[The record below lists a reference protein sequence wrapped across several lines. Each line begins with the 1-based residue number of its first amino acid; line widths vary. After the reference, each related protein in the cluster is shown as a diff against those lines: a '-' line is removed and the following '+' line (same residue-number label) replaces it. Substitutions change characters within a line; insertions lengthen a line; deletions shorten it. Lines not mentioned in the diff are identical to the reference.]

1 MIDSKPEMLK
11 GGEIVL
17 RCLRAE
23 GVELVF
29 GYPGGAIMPLY
40 DALDGS
46 GVRHVL
52 TRHEQGAAF
61 AASGYA
67 RVTGKVGVAIATSGP
82 GATNL
87 VTGIAD
93 AKMDSVPLVCITG
106 QVRTPMIGTDAFQ
119 ETDVFGVTLSL
130 TKWSRLVRTI
140 DEIPE
145 VIAEG
150 FHWARS
156 GRPGP
161 VVIDIPTDVL
171 KARKEFS
178 GPVKFTPHVRPADAR
193 ADGAFSDTIV
203 ALLERAERPVAL
215 VGAGAKLSGA
225 TGELRLLLD
234 DLNIPTFCTVHGLGA
249 VRPERPYY
257 LGMVGMHGTRA
268 ANKALHETD
277 LLLVFGARLDDRVT
291 GDPTRFAPHAKI
303 VHFEIDPA
311 QLDRVRTCDV
321 AVIGDLAET
330 VPAFRAE
337 LVKILGPEAPTS
349 RKSGETLRPSSG
361 QAWGTPE
368 GSGTL
373 SNVSERLPDWNA
385 WRAIACGAERGEPDA
400 RGLAQPTIR
409 FLDEL
414 FSRLPKDSVVIADV
428 GQHQMWAAQRY
439 RSASPRGFITSGGLG
454 AMGFALPAAVGVQ
467 LAKPETCVLCVSGDG
482 GFQMNI
488 QELATVHRLGL
499 PIKMV
504 IIDNKY
510 LGMVRQWQQLFY
522 ERNYAETDLSDNPDF
537 VEIAKA
543 YKIHGTRLNESTM
556 AEFPV
561 SAETSDLIEKF
572 LRSSEPELLVF
583 ECHPEAN
590 VYPMV
595 PAGAAL
601 SEMVYED

>member
-1 MIDSKPEMLK
+1 MLK
-11 GGEIVL
+11 GADIVFE
-17 RCLRAE
+17 CLRAE
-23 GVELVF
+23 GVDLVF

-46 GVRHVL
+46 GVRHIL
-52 TRHEQGAAF
+52 TRHEQGAVF
-61 AASGYA
+61 AAEGYA
-67 RVTGKVGVAIATSGP
+67 RVTGKVGVAMATSGP

-106 QVRTPMIGTDAFQ
+106 QVRSALIGTDAFQ

-130 TKWSRLVRTI
+130 TKWSRLVRTL
-140 DEIPE
+140 DEIPD

-161 VVIDIPTDVL
+161 VVIDIPTDML
-171 KARKEFS
+171 KAKKEFS
-178 GPVKFTPHVRPADAR
+178 GPVRFTPHARPSDGDGGFTDA
-193 ADGAFSDTIV
+193 IV
-203 ALLERAERPVAL
+203 ALLEQSSKPVAL
-215 VGAGAKLSGA
+215 IGAGAKISGA
-225 TGELRLLLD
+225 IPELRRLLD
-234 DLNIPTFCTVHGLGA
+234 HLNIPTFATVHGLGA
-249 VRPERPYY
+249 VPPRAPYY

-268 ANKALHETD
+268 ANMAMHETD

-291 GDPTRFAPHAKI
+291 GDPARFAPHAKI

-311 QLDRVRTCDV
+311 QLDRVRPSNLP
-321 AVIGDLAET
+321 VIGNLADT
-330 VPAFRAE
+330 IPALDAELRRHSIPDFKAWRGLACGPDRAE
-337 LVKILGPEAPTS
+337 LDP
-349 RKSGETLRPSSG
+349 
-361 QAWGTPE
+361 
-368 GSGTL
+368 
-373 SNVSERLPDWNA
+373 
-385 WRAIACGAERGEPDA
+385 

-414 FSRLPKDSVVIADV
+414 FGRLPEDSVILADV
-428 GQHQMWAAQRY
+428 GQHQMWSAQRFH
-439 RSASPRGFITSGGLG
+439 SDSPRGFITSGGLG
-454 AMGFALPAAVGVQ
+454 AMGFALPAAIGVQ
-467 LAKPETCVLCVSGDG
+467 LAKPDSCVLCVSGDG

-543 YKIHGTRLNESTM
+543 YKIDAFRMKEEVM
-556 AEFPV
+556 REFPV
-561 SAETSDLIEKF
+561 SAETGDLIDSF
-572 LRSSEPELLVF
+572 LHSSHPELLVF
-583 ECHPEAN
+583 DCAPEAN
-590 VYPMV
+590 VFPMV

-601 SEMVYED
+601 SEMLLEEEPTE

>member
-1 MIDSKPEMLK
+1 MLK
-11 GGEIVL
+11 GAEIVL
-17 RCLRAE
+17 RCVRAE
-23 GVELVF
+23 GVDLVF

-46 GVRHVL
+46 GVRHIL
-52 TRHEQGAAF
+52 TRHEQGAVF
-61 AASGYA
+61 AAEGYA
-67 RVTGKVGVAIATSGP
+67 RVTGEVGVAMATSGP

-106 QVRTPMIGTDAFQ
+106 QVRTAMIGTDAFQ
-119 ETDVFGVTLSL
+119 ETDVFGLTLSL

-150 FHWARS
+150 FYWARS

-161 VVIDIPTDVL
+161 VVIDIPTDIL
-171 KARKEFS
+171 KAKKEFS
-178 GPVKFTPHVRPADAR
+178 GPVKFTPHARPADAK
-193 ADGAFSDTIV
+193 ADSAFSDTIV
-203 ALLERAERPVAL
+203 ALLQRATRPVAL

-225 TGELRLLLD
+225 IPKLRWLLD
-234 DLNIPTFCTVHGLGA
+234 HLNVPTFATVHGLGA
-249 VRPERPYY
+249 VPPQSPYY

-268 ANKALHETD
+268 ANTALHETD

-303 VHFEIDPA
+303 VHFEIDPS
-311 QLDRVRTCDV
+311 QLDRVRACELP
-321 AVIGDLAET
+321 VIGDLAET
-330 VPAFRAE
+330 IPAFHAELRNASLPDWSGWRAVACGLERAE
-337 LVKILGPEAPTS
+337 LDP
-349 RKSGETLRPSSG
+349 
-361 QAWGTPE
+361 
-368 GSGTL
+368 
-373 SNVSERLPDWNA
+373 
-385 WRAIACGAERGEPDA
+385 

-414 FSRLPKDSVVIADV
+414 FGRLPQDSVIVADV

-439 RSASPRGFITSGGLG
+439 RSSSPRGFITSGGLG

-504 IIDNKY
+504 IVDNKY

-522 ERNYAETDLSDNPDF
+522 ARNYAETDLSDNPDF

-543 YKIHGTRLNESTM
+543 YKIHGWRLNEAAM
-556 AEFPV
+556 AEYPV
-561 SAETSDLIEKF
+561 SAETGDLIERF
-572 LRSSEPELLVF
+572 LRSPEPELLVF
-583 ECHPEAN
+583 DCAPEAN

-595 PAGAAL
+595 PAGASL
-601 SEMVYED
+601 SEMVFEDE

>member
-1 MIDSKPEMLK
+1 MLK
-11 GGEIVL
+11 GADIVL
-17 RCLRAE
+17 QCLRAE
-23 GVELVF
+23 GVDLVF

-46 GVRHVL
+46 GVRHIL
-52 TRHEQGAAF
+52 TR
-61 AASGYA
+61 YA
-67 RVTGKVGVAIATSGP
+67 RVTGKVGVAMATSGP

-106 QVRTPMIGTDAFQ
+106 QVRSALIGTDAFQ

-150 FHWARS
+150 FYWARS

-161 VVIDIPTDVL
+161 VVIDIPTDML
-171 KARKEFS
+171 KAKKEFS
-178 GPVKFTPHVRPADAR
+178 GPVKFTPPARPADAKTE
-193 ADGAFSDTIV
+193 AGFTDKIV
-203 ALLERAERPVAL
+203 ALLQKSSKPVAL
-215 VGAGAKLSGA
+215 VGAGAKISGA
-225 TGELRLLLD
+225 IPELRGLLGQ
-234 DLNIPTFCTVHGLGA
+234 LNIPTFATVHGLGA
-249 VRPERPYY
+249 VEPESPYY

-268 ANKALHETD
+268 ANTALNETD
-277 LLLVFGARLDDRVT
+277 LLLIFGARLDDRVT
-291 GDPTRFAPHAKI
+291 GEPTRFAPHAKI

-311 QLDRVRTCDV
+311 QLDRVRPGEIS
-321 AVIGDLAET
+321 VIGDLADT
-330 VPAFRAE
+330 IPTFHSE
-337 LVKILGPEAPTS
+337 LRRHT
-349 RKSGETLRPSSG
+349 
-361 QAWGTPE
+361 
-368 GSGTL
+368 
-373 SNVSERLPDWNA
+373 LPDFKE
-385 WRAIACGAERGEPDA
+385 WRAVACGAERAELDP

-414 FSRLPKDSVVIADV
+414 FSRLPQDSVILADV

-439 RSASPRGFITSGGLG
+439 CSSSPRGFITSGGLG

-467 LAKPETCVLCVSGDG
+467 LAKPDTCVLCVSGDG

-499 PIKMV
+499 PVKMV

-543 YKIHGTRLNESTM
+543 YRIPSFRMKEDAMR
-556 AEFPV
+556 EFPV
-561 SAETSDLIEKF
+561 SQETGDQIDRF
-572 LRSSEPELLVF
+572 LGSPDPELLVF
-583 ECHPEAN
+583 DCAPEAN

-601 SEMVYED
+601 SEMLLEEEPT

>member
-1 MIDSKPEMLK
+1 MLS
-11 GGEIVL
+11 GAEIVL
-17 RCLRAE
+17 RCVRAE
-23 GVELVF
+23 GVDLVF

-40 DALDGS
+40 DALEGS

-61 AASGYA
+61 AAEGYA
-67 RVTGKVGVAIATSGP
+67 RVTGKVGVAMATSGP

-106 QVRTPMIGTDAFQ
+106 QVRTAMIGTDAFQ

-140 DEIPE
+140 EEIPE

-161 VVIDIPTDVL
+161 VLIDIPTDIL
-171 KARKEFS
+171 KAKKEFS
-178 GPVKFTPHVRPADAR
+178 GPVKFTPHARPTDAK
-193 ADGAFSDTIV
+193 ADGAFSDAIV
-203 ALLERAERPVAL
+203 TLLQQATRPVAL

-225 TGELRLLLD
+225 IPELRRLLD
-234 DLNIPTFCTVHGLGA
+234 DLNVPTFATVHGLGA
-249 VRPERPYY
+249 VPPQAAYY

-268 ANKALHETD
+268 ANTALHETD
-277 LLLVFGARLDDRVT
+277 LLMVFGARLDDRVT

-303 VHFEIDPA
+303 IHFEIDPA
-311 QLDRVRTCDV
+311 QLDRVRACEIP
-321 AVIGDLAET
+321 VIGDLAET
-330 VPAFRAE
+330 IPAFHAE
-337 LVKILGPEAPTS
+337 L
-349 RKSGETLRPSSG
+349 
-361 QAWGTPE
+361 
-368 GSGTL
+368 
-373 SNVSERLPDWNA
+373 SNASLPDWSG
-385 WRAIACGAERGEPDA
+385 WRAIACGAERAELDP

-414 FSRLPKDSVVIADV
+414 FSRLPEDSVIIADV

-439 RSASPRGFITSGGLG
+439 RSSSPRGFITSGGLG

-504 IIDNKY
+504 IVDNKY

-522 ERNYAETDLSDNPDF
+522 ARNYAETDLSDNPDF

-543 YKIHGTRLNESTM
+543 YKIHGWRLNEAAM
-556 AEFPV
+556 VEYPV
-561 SAETSDLIEKF
+561 SAETGDLIENF
-572 LRSSEPELLVF
+572 LRSPNAELLVF
-583 ECHPEAN
+583 DCHPEAN

-601 SEMVYED
+601 SEMVYEDE